1 MATEHGAAKAK
12 AGAASGAARRARVSD
27 RDRKMALLRAR
38 LPGRWSYA
46 KLGAEYG
53 MTGAGARKA
62 VARGWTE
69 ECEEVDV
76 SRRARVEVLKVSF
89 TLSPKDRLLAALAE
103 AGDNCTCGLRQAVSD
118 FLTGLRHD

>member
-53 MTGAGARKA
+53 MSGAGAAKA
-62 VARGWTE
+62 VRRGWTE
-69 ECEEVDV
+69 DCDAVEAV
-76 SRRARVEVLKVSF
+76 RRARVQAAMQAAR
-89 TLSPKDRLLAALAE
+89 LSPVDRLRAALDA
-103 AGDNCTCGLRQAVSD
+103 AGEGCACGLRQAVAD
-118 FLTGLRHD
+118 FLKG